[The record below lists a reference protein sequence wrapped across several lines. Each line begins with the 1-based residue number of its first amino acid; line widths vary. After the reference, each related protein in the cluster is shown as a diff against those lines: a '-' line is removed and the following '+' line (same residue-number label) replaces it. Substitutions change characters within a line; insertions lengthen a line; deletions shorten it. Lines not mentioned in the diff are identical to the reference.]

1 MEPPPRS
8 FAPTKAHLVDRY
20 IIVLYLLIVK
30 TNKNKQGEISDMS
43 ENKNEK
49 QLTWADIEVAL
60 ATEIVEESKKKSKRW
75 FTAWIVTAAALV
87 ASNLAWILGGI
98 KK

>member
-1 MEPPPRS
+1 
-8 FAPTKAHLVDRY
+8 
-20 IIVLYLLIVK
+20 
-30 TNKNKQGEISDMS
+30 MS
-43 ENKNEK
+43 EIKNEK

-87 ASNLAWILGGI
+87 VSNLAWILGEM
-98 KK
+98 K

>member
-1 MEPPPRS
+1 
-8 FAPTKAHLVDRY
+8 
-20 IIVLYLLIVK
+20 
-30 TNKNKQGEISDMS
+30 MS

-49 QLTWADIEVAL
+49 QLTWDDIEVAL
-60 ATEIVEESKKKSKRW
+60 ATEIVEESKKKSRRW

-87 ASNLAWILGGI
+87 PSNLVWILGGI